1 MNRYAVGGR
10 WRRRGA
16 ASVSR
21 LAVPLH
27 TYGALN
33 LNTAASYASA
43 KAHVARVCI
52 NASETWWIVVRTSV
66 LSSLPHVQHP
76 SATNKWLKH
85 KYLSL
90 AWWKKKKKYVASLD
104 YCMGPICLTQLETGF
119 LDSSKWNR
127 PVYLLG
133 CFKNGFWIN
142 WTVSEVRIKRV

>member
-1 MNRYAVGGR
+1 MAIWELSYHRGRLDMNRYAVGGR

-76 SATNKWLKH
+76 YPPL
-85 KYLSL
+85 
-90 AWWKKKKKYVASLD
+90 
-104 YCMGPICLTQLETGF
+104 
-119 LDSSKWNR
+119 
-127 PVYLLG
+127 
-133 CFKNGFWIN
+133 IN
-142 WTVSEVRIKRV
+142 DQA